1 MKFKLDENFDVRLTP
16 LVAEGG
22 FEVDTVL
29 GENLS
34 GKRDENIYEV
44 CKAEKRVLI
53 TLDLDFANPLRFPPE
68 LTEGIIV
75 IRPVRPILSVIRDI
89 LKSTLPKLK
98 ASDLRGKLWIVEIGS
113 IRVYDPSEKI

>member
-1 MKFKLDENFDVRLTP
+1 MKFKLDENVDVRLIP

-44 CKAEKRVLI
+44 CKAEKKVLI
-53 TLDLDFANPLRFPPE
+53 TLDLDFANPLRFPPD
-68 LTEGIIV
+68 LT
-75 IRPVRPILSVIRDI
+75 
-89 LKSTLPKLK
+89 
-98 ASDLRGKLWIVEIGS
+98 
-113 IRVYDPSEKI
+113 